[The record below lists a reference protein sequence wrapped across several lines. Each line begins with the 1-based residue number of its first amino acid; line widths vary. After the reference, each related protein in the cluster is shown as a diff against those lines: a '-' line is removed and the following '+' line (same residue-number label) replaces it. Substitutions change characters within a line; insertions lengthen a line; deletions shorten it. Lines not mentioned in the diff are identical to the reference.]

1 MVLLETMRPGASIDA
16 HSALS
21 KTRIATNTL
30 ILINES
36 PVQLSIMI
44 VSHQGS
50 DTMTKGVTNNICL
63 GD

>member
-36 PVQLSIMI
+36 PSNYDSFPSRIRYND
-44 VSHQGS
+44 QG
-50 DTMTKGVTNNICL
+50 GHR
-63 GD
+63 